1 MIPYEAFIRLRE
13 EQRELADRIGW
24 LEQFIDNHNS
34 KGTDNEL
41 SDDYMDILRDQLDAM
56 KDYNTCLV
64 HRIGIAVTEG
74 IAPQERSR
82 GNQAIR
88 RDVNKF
94 RESREPDPRDPAP
107 KQDSDKIVVYE
118 DYCNFNCYFDPA
130 IL

>member
-1 MIPYEAFIRLRE
+1 MIPLKAFIRLRG
-13 EQRELADRIGW
+13 EQKELAVRIDR
-24 LEQFIDNHNS
+24 LSQFIDNHDS

-56 KDYNTCLV
+56 KDYNACLV
-64 HRIGIAVTEG
+64 QRIGIAVTDG

-94 RESREPDPRDPAP
+94 RESCEPDPRDPAP
-107 KQDSDKIVVYE
+107 KQDSDRVDACE
-118 DYCNFNCYFDPA
+118 DYCGFNCYFDPA